1 MQKIDTQA
9 LAAANKAAAADLAA
23 MATTAFA
30 GFEKL
35 AELNIATAKSA
46 LESSLSSI
54 QAAAAATTPQD
65 VIAVSTKLAQPLAEK
80 AAAYGR
86 SVYEITSQTSAE
98 LTKVSKDKMAD
109 AQKTWGSAVESMT
122 KHAPA
127 GSEAFVNAFKSA
139 AATGQQAFE
148 QAQAAAQQ
156 AIVQAQDHVT
166 DVVAKTV
173 NKSATKA

>member
-80 AAAYGR
+80 AAAKTVEQIRAASTCAAARRFCAVARTRVGR
-86 SVYEITSQTSAE
+86 LRRDPRQRGGRKEDE
-98 LTKVSKDKMAD
+98 
-109 AQKTWGSAVESMT
+109 
-122 KHAPA
+122 PA
-127 GSEAFVNAFKSA
+127 TTGRAGERSA
-139 AATGQQAFE
+139 APLPARARCT
-148 QAQAAAQQ
+148 
-156 AIVQAQDHVT
+156 
-166 DVVAKTV
+166 
-173 NKSATKA
+173 

>member
-1 MQKIDTQA
+1 MSLTNEQIMAAHKANIEMLFGLTSKAFEGVEKLVELNLTASRAALSEAASNTQA
-9 LAAANKAAAADLAA
+9 AFGAKDAQELMA
-23 MATTAFA
+23 MQA
-30 GFEKL
+30 
-35 AELNIATAKSA
+35 
-46 LESSLSSI
+46 SLF
-54 QAAAAATTPQD
+54 
-65 VIAVSTKLAQPLAEK
+65 QPLAEK

-98 LTKVSKDKMAD
+98 LTKVSKDKMAE

-122 KHAPA
+122 KNAPA

>member
-1 MQKIDTQA
+1 M
-9 LAAANKAAAADLAA
+9 
-23 MATTAFA
+23 
-30 GFEKL
+30 
-35 AELNIATAKSA
+35 
-46 LESSLSSI
+46 
-54 QAAAAATTPQD
+54 
-65 VIAVSTKLAQPLAEK
+65 
-80 AAAYGR
+80 
-86 SVYEITSQTSAE
+86 YEITSQTSAE

-122 KHAPA
+122 KNAPA